1 MYNMNIENVRS
12 ELCMELFFIIYG
24 ALGRYLIPMVL
35 FYEMITSLKLDEEI
49 KIFLFG
55 LICLISVLFVFFPLT
70 FDQTMLILFWIVIL
84 KNTVKFTLA

>member
-12 ELCMELFFIIYG
+12 ELCMELFFIISG

-49 KIFLFG
+49 KIFLLG

-84 KNTVKFTLA
+84 KNTVKFTLV

>member
-1 MYNMNIENVRS
+1 
-12 ELCMELFFIIYG
+12 MELFFIISG

-35 FYEMITSLKLDEEI
+35 FYEMITSLKLNEKI
-49 KIFLFG
+49 KIFLLV
-55 LICLISVLFVFFPLT
+55 LICLISALFVFFPLT

>member
-1 MYNMNIENVRS
+1 
-12 ELCMELFFIIYG
+12 MELFFIISG

-35 FYEMITSLKLDEEI
+35 FYEMITSLKLNEKI
-49 KIFLFG
+49 KIFLLA

-84 KNTVKFTLA
+84 KNTFKFTLAY

>member
-1 MYNMNIENVRS
+1 
-12 ELCMELFFIIYG
+12 MELFFIISG

-35 FYEMITSLKLDEEI
+35 FYEMISSLKLDEEI
-49 KIFLFG
+49 KIFLLG

>member
-12 ELCMELFFIIYG
+12 ELCMELFFIISG

>member
-1 MYNMNIENVRS
+1 
-12 ELCMELFFIIYG
+12 MELFFIISG

-49 KIFLFG
+49 KIFLWG

>member
-1 MYNMNIENVRS
+1 
-12 ELCMELFFIIYG
+12 MELFFIISG
-24 ALGRYLIPMVL
+24 ALGRYLIPTVL

-49 KIFLFG
+49 KIFLLG

>member
-1 MYNMNIENVRS
+1 
-12 ELCMELFFIIYG
+12 MELFFIISG

>member
-1 MYNMNIENVRS
+1 
-12 ELCMELFFIIYG
+12 MELFFIISG

-49 KIFLFG
+49 KILLLG